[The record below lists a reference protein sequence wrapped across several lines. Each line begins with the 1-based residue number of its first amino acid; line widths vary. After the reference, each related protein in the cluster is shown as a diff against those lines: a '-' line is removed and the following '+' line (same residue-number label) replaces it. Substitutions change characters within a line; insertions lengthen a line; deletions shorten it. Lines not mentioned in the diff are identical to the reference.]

1 MTDDGNINTR
11 QGEVEEEAADEQ
23 VQKKKRRHFMVDS
36 GLIPAWPEVTTVVNV

>member
-23 VQKKKRRHFMVDS
+23 VKKKTVDS
-36 GLIPAWPEVTTVVNV
+36 GWIPAWVKVTPAVNV